1 MSEGAG
7 ETIRL
12 DRWLWQARF
21 FKTRALATRF
31 VSGKGVRINARKV
44 TKPAAALRV
53 GDGLS
58 FALHG
63 EVRALRIL
71 ALGVRRGPA
80 PEARMLYAELAES
93 VPDAAATPLDPA

>member
-1 MSEGAG
+1 MGDAADS
-7 ETIRL
+7 IRL

-44 TKPAAALRV
+44 SKPAAALRI

-63 EVRALRIL
+63 EIRVLRIL
-71 ALGVRRGPA
+71 ALGARRGPA
-80 PEARMLYAELAES
+80 PEARALYAE
-93 VPDAAATPLDPA
+93 VPEPGATATASPLDPA